1 MLGGKKTP
9 RARPQERARAA
20 DAKPNA
26 SKPPTQ
32 AAGGA
37 PRPRR
42 EGAQATRQPVTRT
55 HGRAR
60 PAAKP
65 TRPTTERRPAGAG
78 ATAPPPR
85 APETA
90 RPRQRTAKR
99 RRGGRRRRR
108 PGGTRAQ
115 EQAAHSLPSAQGA
128 PFGRISSA
136 ADADGSDE
144 HGAQAGGTTAGRSC
158 PKGAEQTPLP
168 RAQSGARPSGRASR
182 RAQSGRARRRSGR
195 IWPPVRLCGGFF
207 RWWWVAVLLLPK
219 KRPERRK
226 TQKRACLCV
235 CHCDILRAWVYVAH
249 RKECMT
255 WKKRETGLSR
265 RETRA

>member
-42 EGAQATRQPVTRT
+42 KGAKATRQPVTRT

-108 PGGTRAQ
+108 PGGTRARLL
-115 EQAAHSLPSAQGA
+115 AAHSLPSAQSA
-128 PFGRISSA
+128 PLSRRSSA
-136 ADADGSDE
+136 SDADGSDE
-144 HGAQAGGTTAGRSC
+144 HGAQAGGTTAGRGE

-168 RAQSGARPSGRASR
+168 RAQRGARPSGRATGQ
-182 RAQSGRARRRSGR
+182 ATGRKADGR
-195 IWPPVRLCGGFF
+195 DGAAGEFGRLCASVAFFSAGG
-207 RWWWVAVLLLPK
+207 
-219 KRPERRK
+219 
-226 TQKRACLCV
+226 
-235 CHCDILRAWVYVAH
+235 
-249 RKECMT
+249 
-255 WKKRETGLSR
+255 G
-265 RETRA
+265 